1 MLYQILVRFARL
13 CLRIFNRW
21 TVQGAENLPKEGP
34 VVVIANHVSNWDPVL
49 LACAVTRPL
58 CFMAKDSLFKVP
70 VLGWLIKKV
79 HAFPV
84 KRGRPDRNALRT
96 AAELLSK
103 GKVLAL
109 FPEGTR
115 SKTGELLPFH
125 PGAAL
130 FALRTNSPV
139 VPVVLLGSKT
149 TFPMS
154 IRGKIEVRI
163 GKPLHFS
170 ELGERRS
177 SGEELEKAAH
187 MMRKEMLKLMKD
199 VPGL

>member
-1 MLYQILVRFARL
+1 MLYRILVRFARL

-96 AAELLSK
+96 AAELLSR
-103 GKVLAL
+103 
-109 FPEGTR
+109 EGT
-115 SKTGELLPFH
+115 GAF
-125 PGAAL
+125 PGRDQKQNRGTVTFSSRRGIVCLENKQPRGAGG
-130 FALRTNSPV
+130 ALRVEDNISDEHQ
-139 VPVVLLGSKT
+139 G
-149 TFPMS
+149 
-154 IRGKIEVRI
+154 
-163 GKPLHFS
+163 
-170 ELGERRS
+170 
-177 SGEELEKAAH
+177 
-187 MMRKEMLKLMKD
+187 
-199 VPGL
+199 